1 MKTETIKSA
10 RAKKVNLQEA
20 TQVFFTE
27 TRHAKM
33 LITPLN
39 EQTVESILAGLSGKR
54 FALMDHEFVVLTET
68 LDDDEPKVV
77 GLVNKLDTYHGEI
90 TETDFSLVDNK
101 TSNYITVYSVSAMD
115 LLSVVD
121 GIIVN
126 TGAKVVATNPSAL
139 YFDEDMCSITF
150 ETNRSHAEILK
161 IVEATNTEKEC
172 HVCEEQDWHC

>member
-20 TQVFFTE
+20 TPVFFTE

-39 EQTVESILAGLSGKR
+39 DQTVESILAGLSSKQ
-54 FALMDHEFVVLTET
+54 FALMDHEFVVLAET
-68 LDDDEPKVV
+68 IDDDEPKVV

-90 TETDFSLVDNK
+90 TETDFSLTDNK
-101 TSNYITVYSVSAMD
+101 APNYITVYSVSATD

-121 GIIVN
+121 SIIVN

-150 ETNRSHAEILK
+150 ETSRSHAEILK
-161 IVEATNTEKEC
+161 IVEATNTEKDC
-172 HVCEEQDWHC
+172 YVCEEQDWHC

>member
-20 TQVFFTE
+20 TPVFFTE

-39 EQTVESILAGLSGKR
+39 ERNVESILAGLSSKQ
-54 FALMDHEFVVLTET
+54 FALMDHEFVVMAET
-68 LDDDEPKVV
+68 IDDDEPKVV
-77 GLVNKLDTYHGEI
+77 GMVNKLDTYHGEI
-90 TETDFSLVDNK
+90 TETDFSLIDNK
-101 TSNYITVYSVSAMD
+101 TPNYITVYSLSATD

-121 GIIVN
+121 SIIVN
-126 TGAKVVATNPSAL
+126 TGAKVVAMNPSAL

-161 IVEATNTEKEC
+161 IVEATNTEKDC
-172 HVCEEQDWHC
+172 YVCEEQDWHC

>member
-20 TQVFFTE
+20 TPVFFTE

-39 EQTVESILAGLSGKR
+39 DQTVESILAGLSSKQ
-54 FALMDHEFVVLTET
+54 FALMDHEFVVLAET
-68 LDDDEPKVV
+68 IDDDEPKVV

-101 TSNYITVYSVSAMD
+101 TPNYITVYSVSATD

-121 GIIVN
+121 SIIVN
-126 TGAKVVATNPSAL
+126 TGVKVVAMNPSAL

-161 IVEATNTEKEC
+161 IVEATNTEKDC
-172 HVCEEQDWHC
+172 YVCEEQDWHC